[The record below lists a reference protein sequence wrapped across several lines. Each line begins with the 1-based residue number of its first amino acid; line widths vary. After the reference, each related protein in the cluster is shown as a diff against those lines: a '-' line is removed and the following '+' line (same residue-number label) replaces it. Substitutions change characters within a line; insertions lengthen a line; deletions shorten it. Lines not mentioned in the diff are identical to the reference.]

1 MTTVEMVT
9 FVKAWTKHPDDTKI
23 LIALRSGY
31 RWTVKRVY
39 NSEGGPNLLS
49 TIGRELAIASTTR
62 DYDLS
67 AAIVTAGGGE
77 LLGIKKLWLKLPSDQ
92 NFTPMNETDAET
104 PVFQSYDAEL
114 AASPT
119 IASGHPVMYQVV
131 NYDKVRFA
139 PALPAGSTL
148 RVDYFRVAPPPDPTT
163 NNTAETA
170 LDLPAIFHDAMVSKA
185 IAHMFNMLDDT
196 REGTWE
202 TRARDEVNDAIF
214 TAGKRVQ
221 QPTRT
226 TPWRRGRRRVL

>member
-1 MTTVEMVT
+1 MTTTEMVA
-9 FVKAWTKHPDDTKI
+9 FVKAWTKHSDDSKI

-39 NSEGGPNLLS
+39 NSEGGPDLLS
-49 TIGRELAIASTTR
+49 TIGRELSIASTTR

-67 AAIVTAGGGE
+67 AAIETAGGGE
-77 LLGIKKLWLKLPSDQ
+77 LLGIKQLWLKLPSDS
-92 NFTPMNETDAET
+92 NFTPMNEVDAET
-104 PVFQSYDAEL
+104 PAFQVYDAEL

-119 IASGHPVMYQVV
+119 IASGHPVLYQVV

-139 PALPAGSTL
+139 PALPSGSTV
-148 RVDYFRVAPPPDPTT
+148 RADYFRVAPPPDPTT

-170 LDLPAIFHDAMVSKA
+170 VDLPAIFHDAITAKA
-185 IAHMFNMLDDT
+185 IAEIFSMLDDT
-196 REGTWE
+196 RTGEWE
-202 TRARDEVNDAIF
+202 TRARDHANDAIH

-226 TPWRRGRRRVL
+226 TPWSRGRRRVL